1 MADGPVAAVFSKR
14 GKKGVYGTAKL
25 ARRSRS
31 DHSEDAIL
39 DGERGIGRDDE
50 NAVPAY
56 GNAVLGLHDRDRGT
70 GAEQFDQQALVMGV
84 EVLHQYEG
92 HPSVGRRIGQE
103 RLERRE
109 ATGRG
114 ANAYDEATS

>member
-1 MADGPVAAVFSKR
+1 MGRRSC
-14 GKKGVYGTAKL
+14 

-31 DHSEDAIL
+31 DHSEDAIF

-50 NAVPAY
+50 NAVLAY
-56 GNAVLGLHDRDRGT
+56 GNAVRGLHDRDWGT
-70 GAEQFDQQALVMGV
+70 GAKQFDQQALVMGV
-84 EVLHQYEG
+84 EVLHQNEG

-109 ATGRG
+109 TTSRG